1 MKKIYALTLAV
12 IMILSAFAL
21 ILPASAEEIS
31 TETGTEAGTEA
42 ATEAITET
50 VTEAITETVTEF
62 VFEIETE
69 PETAVPVDEWIYNLM
84 KQASPEEVEL
94 IEQIILGG
102 IDNLDKLGL
111 QGFDR
116 IRIWVEYNT
125 ATVMVIALIFGLIVF
140 IITNI
145 LLKRGV
151 KKSSDKL
158 DSNASELY
166 EAGQA
171 QAEVALKM
179 MQDCLESA
187 KQVAETA
194 QKVQEQVTAELEKH
208 KRANEGLC
216 KTVHFLLECSDLPF
230 HKREEAEAIYREA
243 LGDVRNDDEA

>member
-12 IMILSAFAL
+12 LMILTAFAL
-21 ILPASAEEIS
+21 SLPAYAEEGP
-31 TETGTEAGTEA
+31 TEPVTKA
-42 ATEAITET
+42 
-50 VTEAITETVTEF
+50 VTEPVTDLVIEIET
-62 VFEIETE
+62 ETE

-102 IDNLDKLGL
+102 IDNLDKLGI

-125 ATVMVIALIFGLIVF
+125 ATVMVIALIFGLFVF
-140 IITNI
+140 IITSI

-158 DSNASELY
+158 DANAIELY

-171 QAEVALKM
+171 QAEVSLKM
-179 MQDCLESA
+179 MQDCLETA
-187 KQVAETA
+187 RQVAETA
-194 QKVQEQVTAELEKH
+194 QQVQEQVTAELEKH

-243 LGDVRNDDEA
+243 LGDVSHDDEA

>member
-12 IMILSAFAL
+12 LMILTAFAL
-21 ILPASAEEIS
+21 PLPAYAEEVP
-31 TETGTEAGTEA
+31 TEPGTEA
-42 ATEAITET
+42 
-50 VTEAITETVTEF
+50 VTEPVTDLVLEIET
-62 VFEIETE
+62 ETE

-102 IDNLDKLGL
+102 IDNLDKLGI

-140 IITNI
+140 IVTNI
-145 LLKRGV
+145 LLKRGIT
-151 KKSSDKL
+151 KSSNKL
-158 DSNASELY
+158 DSNATELY

-171 QAEVALKM
+171 QADAALKM
-179 MQDCLESA
+179 MQDCLETA

-194 QKVQEQVTAELEKH
+194 QQVQEQVTAELEKH

-243 LGDVRNDDEA
+243 LGDVSHDDEA

>member
-12 IMILSAFAL
+12 LMILTAFAL
-21 ILPASAEEIS
+21 PLPAYAEEVP
-31 TETGTEAGTEA
+31 TEPGTEA
-42 ATEAITET
+42 
-50 VTEAITETVTEF
+50 V
-62 VFEIETE
+62 TE
-69 PETAVPVDEWIYNLM
+69 PETAVPVDEWLYNLM

-102 IDNLDKLGL
+102 IDNLDKLGI

-125 ATVMVIALIFGLIVF
+125 ATVMVIALIFGLFVF

-158 DSNASELY
+158 DANAIELY

-171 QAEVALKM
+171 QAEVSLKM
-179 MQDCLESA
+179 MQDCLETA

-194 QKVQEQVTAELEKH
+194 RQVQEQVTAELEKH

-216 KTVHFLLECSDLPF
+216 RTVHFLLECSDLPF

-243 LGDVRNDDEA
+243 LGDVSHDDEA

>member
-12 IMILSAFAL
+12 LMILTAFAL
-21 ILPASAEEIS
+21 PLTAYAEEVP
-31 TETGTEAGTEA
+31 TEP
-42 ATEAITET
+42 
-50 VTEAITETVTEF
+50 VTEAVTEP
-62 VFEIETE
+62 VTDLVLEIETKAE

-102 IDNLDKLGL
+102 IDNLDKLGI

-140 IITNI
+140 IVTNI

-158 DSNASELY
+158 DSNATELY

-171 QAEVALKM
+171 QAEAALKM
-179 MQDCLESA
+179 MQDCLETA
-187 KQVAETA
+187 KQVAETT
-194 QKVQEQVTAELEKH
+194 QQVQEQVTAELEKH

-243 LGDVRNDDEA
+243 LGDVSHDDEA